1 MFDLPLEG
9 MVNGTDL
16 MNVLEVEQL
25 RRSVAM
31 LPPKADALDR
41 ENALAV
47 LSALIAALKADD
59 ANRWNP
65 DP

>member
-1 MFDLPLEG
+1 MFDLPFEC

-31 LPPKADALDR
+31 LAPGAHALDR

-47 LSALIAALKADD
+47 LSALIAVLKADD
-59 ANRWNP
+59 DKRWSTET
-65 DP
+65 

>member
-1 MFDLPLEG
+1 

-31 LPPKADALDR
+31 LPPRAAALDR
-41 ENALAV
+41 ENSLAV
-47 LSALIAALKADD
+47 LSALIAVLKADD
-59 ANRWNP
+59 KNRWKP
-65 DP
+65 EP

>member
-1 MFDLPLEG
+1 MFDLSFEG

-31 LPPKADALDR
+31 LPPGADAFDR

-47 LSALIAALKADD
+47 LSALIAVLKADD
-59 ANRWNP
+59 ANRWGP
-65 DP
+65 ET

>member
-1 MFDLPLEG
+1 MFDLPFEC

-31 LPPKADALDR
+31 LPPGADALDR

-47 LSALIAALKADD
+47 LSALIAVLKADD
-59 ANRWNP
+59 DKRWST
-65 DP
+65 DT